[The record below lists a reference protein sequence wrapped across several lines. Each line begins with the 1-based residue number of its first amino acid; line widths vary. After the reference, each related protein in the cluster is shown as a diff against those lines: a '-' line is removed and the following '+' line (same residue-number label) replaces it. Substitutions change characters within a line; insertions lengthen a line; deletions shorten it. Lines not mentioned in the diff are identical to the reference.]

1 MSLNTTTSLSG
12 QYQRHFSKQLLDH
25 AIDTL
30 VLNQFAKQAELPQG
44 LGSKTIRFFR
54 PVTAASANVQTL
66 VEGTPISTFTDMS
79 YTAVDVDLTQIGEA
93 MKFTDVLGWT
103 NLLNVLKDGIAL
115 MGEDCALKADD
126 VTLASIIGGTPTKRY
141 SGGAANFNAL
151 NALSAAN
158 GKFTASDAL
167 DAMTNLTI
175 NKAPRI
181 NGQYVAVV
189 PPQIGRDLMRD
200 GDWLDVSKYS
210 SATALFK
217 GEIGSLYGVRFVS
230 TTNAWGEDTTDDTEG
245 TRDTASP
252 GIFSTIVTGRDGYG
266 VVKLSG
272 TSPMKPQVIISDKA
286 DKSDPLNQTL
296 IAGWKAFYAA
306 KLLNT
311 AWVVV
316 VRSKSQYA

>member
-25 AIDTL
+25 AVQTL

-126 VTLASIIGGTPTKRY
+126 VTLASIIGGSPTKRY

-167 DAMTNLTI
+167 DAMTNLTL

-200 GDWLDVSKYS
+200 ADWLDVSKYS
-210 SATALFK
+210 SATQLFK
-217 GEIGSLYGVRFVS
+217 GEIGQLYGVRFIS
-230 TTNAWGEDTTDDTEG
+230 TTNGWGEAGTDDTEG
-245 TRDTASP
+245 TRETTTP
-252 GIFSTIVTGRDGYG
+252 EIFSTIVTGRDGYG
-266 VVKLSG
+266 VVKLGG

-286 DKSDPLNQTL
+286 DKADPLNQTL

-306 KLLNT
+306 KVLNP

-316 VRSKSQYA
+316 VRSTTQYA